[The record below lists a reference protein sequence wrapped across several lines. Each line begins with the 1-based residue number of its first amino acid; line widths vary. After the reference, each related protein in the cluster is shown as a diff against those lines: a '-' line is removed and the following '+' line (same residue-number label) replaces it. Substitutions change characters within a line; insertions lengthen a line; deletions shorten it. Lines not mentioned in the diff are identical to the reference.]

1 MHNFG
6 YAMKTL
12 GDFKMWLY
20 AIGSLLA
27 GLTLGA
33 IAIEADRLLRDMRL
47 RRKEQ
52 NEVFEGPWGERLD
65 SEA

>member
-1 MHNFG
+1 
-6 YAMKTL
+6 
-12 GDFKMWLY
+12 MWLY

-33 IAIEADRLLRDMRL
+33 IAIEVDRMLRDMRL

-52 NEVFEGPWGERLD
+52 KKVFEGPWGN
-65 SEA
+65 A